1 MLHRDLVRGTRHN
14 FECGTW
20 NESGGRADR
29 LRWHGGIVR
38 TGYDERWRFDLRKKA
53 SRVMALDRCD
63 SAGESGNC
71 RGQDHRLSKIQQ
83 TLVDRS
89 GKPCRIHDR
98 HLRNEPAAAHCG
110 HPLVPDRPSWLRNE
124 RTCCHECQ
132 RDKPVRSE
140 EHTSELQSLMRIS
153 YDVFCLKQ
161 KITKQ

>member
-1 MLHRDLVRGTRHN
+1 MIIVVFLSILRPPTSTRTDTL
-14 FECGTW
+14 FPYTTLCR
-20 NESGGRADR
+20 SRADR
-29 LRWHGGIVR
+29 LRWHGGVVR

-110 HPLVPDRPSWLRNE
+110 HPLVPDRPSW
-124 RTCCHECQ
+124 
-132 RDKPVRSE
+132 
-140 EHTSELQSLMRIS
+140 
-153 YDVFCLKQ
+153 
-161 KITKQ
+161 

>member
-71 RGQDHRLSKIQQ
+71 RGQD
-83 TLVDRS
+83 
-89 GKPCRIHDR
+89 
-98 HLRNEPAAAHCG
+98 
-110 HPLVPDRPSWLRNE
+110 
-124 RTCCHECQ
+124 
-132 RDKPVRSE
+132 RSE
-140 EHTSELQSLMRIS
+140 EHTSELQSLMRNS
-153 YDVFCLKQ
+153 YAVFCLK
-161 KITKQ
+161 KKKK

>member
-63 SAGESGNC
+63 SAGESGNF
-71 RGQDHRLSKIQQ
+71 RGQDHRPRKNQQ
-83 TLVDRS
+83 TYMGRTLSRGRVCKYVSLSVVAVD
-89 GKPCRIHDR
+89 
-98 HLRNEPAAAHCG
+98 
-110 HPLVPDRPSWLRNE
+110 
-124 RTCCHECQ
+124 
-132 RDKPVRSE
+132 
-140 EHTSELQSLMRIS
+140 
-153 YDVFCLKQ
+153 LKQ
-161 KITKQ
+161 TLHTIYFIIYIFYV

>member
-110 HPLVPDRPSWLRNE
+110 HPLVPDRPSW
-124 RTCCHECQ
+124 
-132 RDKPVRSE
+132 RSE

-153 YDVFCLKQ
+153 YAVFCLK
-161 KITKQ
+161 KK

>member
-1 MLHRDLVRGTRHN
+1 MIGTYIVYIVQYVCGDVSCFFCYVFFFKQKTAYEMRISDWSSDVCSSDL
-14 FECGTW
+14 GTW

-98 HLRNEPAAAHCG
+98 HLRNE
-110 HPLVPDRPSWLRNE
+110 
-124 RTCCHECQ
+124 
-132 RDKPVRSE
+132 
-140 EHTSELQSLMRIS
+140 
-153 YDVFCLKQ
+153 
-161 KITKQ
+161 